1 LEEGRFELAVP
12 PRWRAHQRVVLV
24 DICDGDTDGAP
35 ATAADRGTQG
45 RTRLGA
51 GGKWI
56 RTSSSARE
64 TRPYGSAYDPEAEIF
79 GLSLLGCARSANAL
93 VFLDGAHIVRARCAA
108 GNFQDGT
115 F

>member
-1 LEEGRFELAVP
+1 MAAKVRKTGNVFAKRDASQVRSGLA
-12 PRWRAHQRVVLV
+12 
-24 DICDGDTDGAP
+24 D
-35 ATAADRGTQG
+35 
-45 RTRLGA
+45 

-79 GLSLLGCARSANAL
+79 GLSLLGCARSVNAL
-93 VFLDGAHIVRARCAA
+93 VFLDGAQIVRPRCAP
-108 GNFQDGT
+108 GNFQDGPLRPDKR